1 MFGGLASWSTSRS
14 AAPSDNDNDND
25 IGDSPGHSQHSSLDE
40 DEASMSDLT
49 STSYQNQVQ
58 QSQPQTQTQQ
68 APHSN
73 NSSLPELTMAEG
85 SGNSNSNRNNNS
97 SPSPERVRIV
107 GNMGSVLRRP
117 ARIASRLESIPSV
130 GYVNSHEEP
139 DSPLPQRSVCM
150 SSGHDDDDRLRSPA
164 SLQQRE
170 ERERHMDK
178 FAHHLRRYNDHVD
191 AKKQQQ
197 QPSQTD
203 VTTDAST
210 ADESESEWSASL
222 LGSRSSGT
230 MATSS
235 ASASPPG
242 RIRSR
247 SSSSSTLRGLP
258 HTMASF
264 STSATDGDVDTD
276 LDDSN
281 HLHHDHCE
289 EVDSD
294 SLNLYHRHPQH
305 QPPYPLAPHSNTSHA
320 SSTSCAAP
328 SWDYHHQQQQLHQ
341 PQRTHHRTPSRTGS
355 ISRPRYAVE
364 FRHRPTPRRQ
374 EQQQLHHQQQHQY
387 PSPAATEAAL
397 QAQAVAVYGR
407 DGRHVERVVLD
418 VADPYLGHD
427 TGSLAAEDEDM
438 DMDHNDRLELG
449 AANHHRYPQYSQH
462 HKLRRSDVGLAGL
475 PLPTPTTPV
484 ETLHHK
490 PPPPVSALFGS
501 LFRTVQTIFLLGAV
515 GATVT
520 LLRVHFLLATAGGRA
535 AAATSGGGGAAAIF
549 GSVASSLAS
558 SSQGLVAGGGI
569 AAVRLANGALALP
582 PVTDLL
588 LTAAVRQAARSER
601 AVLREQVQRTARMLP
616 DGRPV
621 SPPGSGGRRLST
633 QDGGAP
639 ASAGGGETYAV
650 RLSTTPGRSDL
661 TDAAVER
668 LARCPSIADVR
679 LDRSS
684 EGKASGDGGSD
695 LLGGWG
701 DEGSIIKRPALTTD
715 AVLLLPDD
723 LAITCEELDRGK
735 SILCLFFFFSSFL
748 LPLTISNL
756 TNN

>member
-1 MFGGLASWSTSRS
+1 M
-14 AAPSDNDNDND
+14 
-25 IGDSPGHSQHSSLDE
+25 
-40 DEASMSDLT
+40 
-49 STSYQNQVQ
+49 
-58 QSQPQTQTQQ
+58 
-68 APHSN
+68 
-73 NSSLPELTMAEG
+73 
-85 SGNSNSNRNNNS
+85 
-97 SPSPERVRIV
+97 
-107 GNMGSVLRRP
+107 
-117 ARIASRLESIPSV
+117 
-130 GYVNSHEEP
+130 
-139 DSPLPQRSVCM
+139 
-150 SSGHDDDDRLRSPA
+150 
-164 SLQQRE
+164 
-170 ERERHMDK
+170 
-178 FAHHLRRYNDHVD
+178 
-191 AKKQQQ
+191 
-197 QPSQTD
+197 
-203 VTTDAST
+203 
-210 ADESESEWSASL
+210 
-222 LGSRSSGT
+222 
-230 MATSS
+230 
-235 ASASPPG
+235 
-242 RIRSR
+242 
-247 SSSSSTLRGLP
+247 
-258 HTMASF
+258 
-264 STSATDGDVDTD
+264 
-276 LDDSN
+276 
-281 HLHHDHCE
+281 
-289 EVDSD
+289 
-294 SLNLYHRHPQH
+294 
-305 QPPYPLAPHSNTSHA
+305 
-320 SSTSCAAP
+320 
-328 SWDYHHQQQQLHQ
+328 
-341 PQRTHHRTPSRTGS
+341 
-355 ISRPRYAVE
+355 
-364 FRHRPTPRRQ
+364 
-374 EQQQLHHQQQHQY
+374 
-387 PSPAATEAAL
+387 
-397 QAQAVAVYGR
+397 AVYGR

-418 VADPYLGHD
+418 VDDPYLGHD

-438 DMDHNDRLELG
+438 DHIDRLELG
-449 AANHHRYPQYSQH
+449 AANHHRYSQYAQH

-535 AAATSGGGGAAAIF
+535 AAATSGGGGAVAIF

-715 AVLLLPDD
+715 AVLLLADD
-723 LAITCEELDRGK
+723 LAFTCEELDRGK
-735 SILCLFFFFSSFL
+735 SYCVHSLFSRPFDCRCQYPILPTTELIRLPLLSTFDQITHSLRCLVQGPRSHGRILHLRLRSERKQCVLWSWRDLPRQGTVQRRFRPSGLRPQILPHVYICQGCHRCCVGVVDEESQRVCRSVRLLLVVPRRVGCIIQGAHLRCRGATRAPFGFAVVLKWQLRVLFFGRVSPWCCIGSWNAYPPIRGTRL
-748 LPLTISNL
+748 CGYELVS
-756 TNN
+756 